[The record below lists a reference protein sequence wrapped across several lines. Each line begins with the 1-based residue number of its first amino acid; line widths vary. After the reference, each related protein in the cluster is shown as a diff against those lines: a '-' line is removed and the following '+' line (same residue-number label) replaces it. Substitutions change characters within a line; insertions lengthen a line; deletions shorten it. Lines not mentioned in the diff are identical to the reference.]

1 MGQKFRSDKTKF
13 IITLLSRVVTALVGI
28 FFVPIYVKLIGIE
41 SYGLISFYSTLV
53 GTLSLLDLGLSTAIS
68 RQISI
73 DRAVN
78 NNLKSTYDL
87 IFSVEIIYWSIAF
100 VLGVL
105 IVICSH
111 LIASHWV
118 NAETL
123 SVPTIQKAV
132 LLMGIVFVFQ
142 FPMSIYNGAM
152 IGFEKQIEN
161 ALLTAIFSVVKAVGV
176 IFVLMFFEAS
186 VEVYF
191 IWQIV
196 ITILFTLILRVYIW
210 RSAFLAKIKTS
221 FSLIEIKKIW
231 RFALGITGISVITFF
246 ITQLDKIVVS
256 KMLTLEYV
264 GYYSLAFLIAS
275 AINQII
281 SPIQPVMF
289 PKLTGLISI
298 NDQESIVKLY
308 HQTARWV
315 SIIIFP
321 IGCVLFFFASEILM
335 FWTGNIKLTNTTSP
349 ILKVCVVGSV
359 FNCMMWVPYLFMLA
373 KGNTRFTI
381 YQNLIVIIIMLPLLY
396 YLTKNHGALGASFV
410 WLIVNAGYVLI
421 SIPVFHHFFL
431 KGELMTW
438 YKSDVALPLIASLVL
453 VLGVKLLQMQFELKF
468 TLLSLTSVLLGI
480 TLIYTMII
488 PELRTFLNKI
498 IRT

>member
-1 MGQKFRSDKTKF
+1 MEPRFRSDKTKF

-28 FFVPIYVKLIGIE
+28 FFVPIYVNLIGIE

-87 IFSVEIIYWSIAF
+87 IFSVEIIYWFIAF

-105 IVICSH
+105 IVSCSH

-118 NAETL
+118 NAEHL
-123 SVPTIQKAV
+123 SVSIIQKVV

-142 FPMSIYNGAM
+142 FPISIYNGVM
-152 IGFEKQIEN
+152 MGFERQIQN
-161 ALLTAIFSVVKAVGV
+161 AVFTAVFSIVKAIGV
-176 IFVLMFFEAS
+176 VFVLMFIEAS
-186 VEVYF
+186 IEMYF
-191 IWQIV
+191 IWQIA
-196 ITILFTLILRVYIW
+196 ITIIFTLVIRIYIW
-210 RSAFLAKIKTS
+210 RPAFLAKIKTV
-221 FSLIEIKKIW
+221 FSWVEIKKIW
-231 RFALGITGISVITFF
+231 RFALGITGISAITFF

-275 AINQII
+275 AINQLI
-281 SPIQPVMF
+281 SPIQPVVF
-289 PKLTGLISI
+289 PKLTGLIST
-298 NDQESIVKLY
+298 NDQVSIVKLY

-335 FWTGNIKLTNTTSP
+335 FWTGNIKLTSNTAS
-349 ILKVCVVGSV
+349 ILQVCVVGSV

-381 YQNLIVIIIMLPLLY
+381 YQNSIVIIIMIPLLY
-396 YLTKNHGALGASFV
+396 FLTKTYGALGASFV
-410 WLIVNAGYVLI
+410 WLIVNTAYVLV

-438 YKSDVALPLIASLVL
+438 YKNDVALPLIASIGL
-453 VLGVKLLQMQFELKF
+453 VLGIKFFQIQFDLKF
-468 TLLSLTSVLLGI
+468 SLLSLTSVLLGI
-480 TLIYTMII
+480 TVIYTLII
-488 PELRTFLNKI
+488 PELRTALNKI
-498 IRT
+498 IRS